1 MKYKKGILVLSLIL
15 ILTFS
20 LAVSA
25 GPQDK
30 ITDMNFKNAEIVDV
44 LRAIAEV
51 ADVNLITDSS
61 VTGTITVHL
70 QDITFQKAL
79 DLITQTRG
87 LTYKW
92 DENTIV
98 VAPPERID
106 SIYANIVT
114 EFVAI
119 NSNNLDNI
127 ATIVKEIFPDTQITV
142 DTLRRQFILK
152 GEESRVAEVKEMIK
166 RLDTTG
172 GTGASAGAVQP
183 GAADGETQVVEEEIY
198 TESYQVVNA
207 ELADLEEKLKQVN
220 FNLDINTNPLTDTL
234 TISGSERD
242 VKEAISMAETYDV
255 SLEPGTKVVRVDY
268 IDTEQ
273 INEIV
278 GKFYPN
284 IRLHVNQK
292 RKEII
297 INGAKN
303 KLDGV
308 VNLVKEIN
316 KPQEQVIIETRVEEI
331 STDKLKELGVDLDTG
346 NLSKIHF
353 IKDKPDPT
361 IANADAEEYG
371 QIDGIELTWPDFFK
385 AIEDSS
391 LSKTLANPRLMTLNG
406 EEAKMSIVDEVPSPN
421 FDEDGD
427 IQSYDYERAG
437 IELTFTPWITE
448 NNEIELQITPS
459 VSSFG
464 PDPGGLE
471 PPPRKTRS
479 VNTRLRLENGET
491 FAIGGLI
498 QEEDR
503 EAMSKVPFLSDIP
516 LIGEIFKS
524 SNDDNS
530 RSELIIFVTPK
541 IIRYGD
547 EVPKEDHLISTGLEE
562 GKDENTPSANTGD
575 NKEEVESEET
585 TVEDTQDEGKTKEE
599 IVQEYK
605 EKPKEEKEFQGLTDE
620 ELQEILNN

>member
-20 LAVSA
+20 LVVSA

-119 NSNNLDNI
+119 NSNNLENI

-172 GTGASAGAVQP
+172 GTGASAGTVQT
-183 GAADGETQVVEEEIY
+183 GAGDGATQVVEEEIY

-234 TISGSERD
+234 TVSGSERD
-242 VKEAISMAETYDV
+242 VKEAISMAETYDD

-268 IDTEQ
+268 VDSEK

-278 GKFYPN
+278 KGFYPN
-284 IRLHVNQK
+284 IKLHVNEK

-303 KLDGV
+303 KLDNV
-308 VNLVKEIN
+308 VELVKEIN
-316 KPQEQVIIETRVEEI
+316 VPQDQVMIEIRVEEI
-331 STDKLKELGVDLDTG
+331 GSGLTKELGIDNLESIATINFRDEDGDETLDEVDFSWPAIFKLLDT
-346 NLSKIHF
+346 
-353 IKDKPDPT
+353 
-361 IANADAEEYG
+361 
-371 QIDGIELTWPDFFK
+371 
-385 AIEDSS
+385 SS
-391 LSKTLANPRLMTLNG
+391 NSVTLANPRLMTLNG
-406 EEAKMSIVDEVPSPN
+406 EETTMEILDEEPYPVKEINDDGSSSIT
-421 FDEDGD
+421 
-427 IQSYDYERAG
+427 YDYAEAG
-437 IELTFTPWITE
+437 VSLTFTPWITE
-448 NNEIELQITPS
+448 NGEIELSISPEVSNFTRIDPNSEVPPS
-459 VSSFG
+459 TS
-464 PDPGGLE
+464 
-471 PPPRKTRS
+471 TRS
-479 VNTRLRLENGET
+479 VQTRLRLNDGEM

-498 QEEDR
+498 QTDK
-503 EAMSKVPFLSDIP
+503 SGSVTKIPFLGDLP
-516 LIGEIFKS
+516 VVGELFKS
-524 SNDDNS
+524 RLNEND
-530 RSELIIFVTPK
+530 RTELIIFVRPRILQQGETL
-541 IIRYGD
+541 
-547 EVPKEDHLISTGLEE
+547 ENSEHLITTGLNSEE
-562 GKDENTPSANTGD
+562 DSNENETAEVN
-575 NKEEVESEET
+575 EEVKSDET
-585 TVEDTQDEGKTKEE
+585 QEEGKTKEE

-605 EKPKEEKEFQGLTDE
+605 EKQPEEKEFQGLSDE

>member
-30 ITDMNFKNAEIVDV
+30 IRDMNFKNAEIVDV

-70 QDITFQKAL
+70 KDITFQKAL

-119 NSNNLDNI
+119 NSNNLENI

-142 DTLRRQFILK
+142 DSLRRQFILQ
-152 GEESRVAEVKEMIK
+152 GEESRVEEVKEMIK

-172 GTGASAGAVQP
+172 GTGTSAAVQQ
-183 GAADGETQVVEEEIY
+183 GTGDGETQVVEEEVY

-242 VKEAISMAETYDV
+242 VKEAISMAKIYDD
-255 SLEPGTKVVRVDY
+255 SLEPGTEVIRVDY
-268 IDTEQ
+268 VDSEK

-278 GKFYPN
+278 KGFYPD
-284 IRLHVNQK
+284 IKLHVNEK

-303 KLDGV
+303 KLDNV
-308 VNLVKEIN
+308 VELVREIN
-316 KPQEQVIIETRVEEI
+316 VPQDQVMIEIRVEEI
-331 STDKLKELGVDLDTG
+331 GSGFAKELGMVNLEQDATSSLEIITDASGNFDKLD
-346 NLSKIHF
+346 
-353 IKDKPDPT
+353 
-361 IANADAEEYG
+361 Y
-371 QIDGIELTWPDFFK
+371 TWPQFFK
-385 AIEDSS
+385 ILDKSNDSV
-391 LSKTLANPRLMTLNG
+391 TLANPRLMTLNG
-406 EEAKMSIVDEVPSPN
+406 EEATMEILDEEPYPVKEIN
-421 FDEDGD
+421 EDGTSSVTY
-427 IQSYDYERAG
+427 QYAEAG
-437 IELTFTPWITE
+437 VKMTFTPWITE
-448 NNEIELQITPS
+448 NNEVELQISPE
-459 VSSFG
+459 VSDFTRI
-464 PDPGGLE
+464 DPNSE
-471 PPPRKTRS
+471 VPPATSSRS
-479 VNTRLRLENGET
+479 VQTKLRLKDGEM

-498 QEEDR
+498 QTDKTG
-503 EAMSKVPFLSDIP
+503 SITKIPFLGDLPIV
-516 LIGEIFKS
+516 GELFKS
-524 SNDDNS
+524 RLDEND
-530 RSELIIFVTPK
+530 RTELIIFVKPK
-541 IIRYGD
+541 ILKYGETAD
-547 EVPKEDHLISTGLEE
+547 DSEHLITTALESADSDETAEESTSETEVEAETE
-562 GKDENTPSANTGD
+562 G
-575 NKEEVESEET
+575 EEVQDEESPEDKTDEEAIQENNEKSD
-585 TVEDTQDEGKTKEE
+585 EDTGF
-599 IVQEYK
+599 QE
-605 EKPKEEKEFQGLTDE
+605 LTDE

>member
-1 MKYKKGILVLSLIL
+1 MKYKKEILVLSLIL

-20 LAVSA
+20 FAVSA

-30 ITDMNFKNAEIVDV
+30 IRNMNFKNAETVDV

-51 ADVNLITDSS
+51 ADVNLITDSAVS
-61 VTGTITVHL
+61 GTTTVHL
-70 QDITFQKAL
+70 RDITFQKAL

-106 SIYANIVT
+106 EIYANIVT
-114 EFVAI
+114 EFVPVS
-119 NSNNLDNI
+119 SNNIDNI
-127 ATIVKEIFPDTQITV
+127 SVIIKDIFPDTQITV
-142 DTLRRQFILK
+142 DSLRRQFILQ
-152 GEESRVAEVKEMIK
+152 GEEARVNEVVEMIT

-172 GTGASAGAVQP
+172 QGTTTSAP
-183 GAADGETQVVEEEIY
+183 GVSGQETQVVEEEFY

-207 ELADLEEKLKQVN
+207 GLSDIEEKLKQVN
-220 FNLDINTNPLTDTL
+220 YNLDIRTNLLTDTL
-234 TISGSERD
+234 TISGREKD
-242 VKEAISMAETYDV
+242 VKEAMSMAKTYDE
-255 SLEPGTKVVRVDY
+255 SLEPATRVVRVDY

-273 INEIV
+273 ISEIV

-284 IRLHVNQK
+284 IQLHVNQK

-303 KLDGV
+303 KLNGV
-308 VNLVKEIN
+308 VQLVKEIN
-316 KPQEQVIIETRVEEI
+316 VPQQQVIIETRVEEI
-331 STDKLKELGVDLDTG
+331 STDELKELGVDLDDG
-346 NLSKIHF
+346 SLSKIHF
-353 IKDKPDPT
+353 IKDQPDP
-361 IANADAEEYG
+361 DEPDEGEYG
-371 QIDGIELTWPDFFK
+371 QIDGIELTWPNFFK
-385 AIEDSS
+385 ALENSS
-391 LSKTLANPRLMTLNG
+391 VSKTLANPRLMTLNG
-406 EEAKMSIVDEVPSPN
+406 EETKMSIVDEVPSPN

-464 PDPGGLE
+464 ADPGGLE

-479 VNTRLRLENGET
+479 VNTRLRLKNGET

-503 EAMSKVPFLSDIP
+503 EAMSKVPFLGDIP
-516 LIGEIFKS
+516 IIGEIFKS
-524 SNDDNS
+524 RNDDNT
-530 RSELIIFVTPK
+530 RSELIIFVTPR
-541 IIRYGD
+541 IIKYG
-547 EVPKEDHLISTGLEE
+547 ENIEKSDHLISTGLESE
-562 GKDENTPSANTGD
+562 E
-575 NKEEVESEET
+575 EIEVENAELVTEDTAAEATQEEAV
-585 TVEDTQDEGKTKEE
+585 VEDKGKTKEE
-599 IVQEYK
+599 ILEEYK
-605 EKPKEEKEFQGLTDE
+605 NKEKEDTGFQGLTDE
-620 ELQEILNN
+620 ELQEILNK